1 MSRGMK
7 RGEVSVSVILPTFN
21 RAPLLTR
28 SIASVLAQTFDD
40 FELIVVDDGSQDGT
54 EAVVKDLPDERIR
67 YLRLPRNLG
76 LPAARN
82 AGLARARGAFLAFQD
97 SDDEWHREK
106 LERQMDAMRANPAAS
121 IVYSDMHR
129 RSPDGTTMY
138 LRSPTMERGRLI
150 NPQTR
155 FWQSYMLAM
164 QPALVR
170 RECLAEIV
178 FDETFVLFEDLD
190 LYLRLAQRY
199 EFVHLK
205 EALVTYYE
213 GVGMTADRGRE
224 MRARR
229 RLLRKYGRRLLGS
242 DPAFLMEETL
252 AVLLR
257 RSLMPIV
264 NRHLTPL

>member
-1 MSRGMK
+1 MK

-21 RAPLLTR
+21 RAALLAR
-28 SIASVLAQTFDD
+28 SISSVLAQTFGD
-40 FELIVVDDGSQDGT
+40 FELIVVDDGSQDAT
-54 EAVVKDLPDERIR
+54 ATVVRDFADERIY
-67 YLRLPRNLG
+67 YLRLPCNVG

-82 AGLARARGAFLAFQD
+82 AGLAQTRGAFVAFQD
-97 SDDEWHREK
+97 SDDEWHGEK
-106 LERQMDAMRANPAAS
+106 LERQMCAMRAHPAAS
-121 IVYSDMHR
+121 VVYSDMHR
-129 RSPDGTTMY
+129 RSPDGTMMY
-138 LRSPTMERGRLI
+138 LHSPTIERGRLI

-170 RECLAEIV
+170 RACLKEIV
-178 FDETFVLFEDLD
+178 FDEAFVLFEDLD

-213 GVGMTADRGRE
+213 GIGITADRRRE

-229 RLLRKYGRRLLGS
+229 HLLRKYGGLVLEG
-242 DPAFLMEETL
+242 DPAFLIKETL
-252 AVLLR
+252 DVLFR